1 MKLDV
6 IFFPDL
12 NGMVVFELRI
22 GNRPSYFF
30 SDKRFIGM
38 VMIYGIKALAFPFR
52 SNSVQHQVNIL
63 IKQIGLQQI
72 EPPERKK
79 MSLGFL

>member
-52 SNSVQHQVNIL
+52 SNLFNIRS
-63 IKQIGLQQI
+63 I
-72 EPPERKK
+72 
-79 MSLGFL
+79 SL